1 MTLPLPA
8 LLTIQSGINQ
18 LRYATLK
25 GIMAAKKKEIRKVA
39 FAGAGSPA
47 QKIVNVYF
55 PEKGKQTQM
64 LPGSPVEAAK
74 ALVQKLR
81 DEARVIS

>member
-1 MTLPLPA
+1 
-8 LLTIQSGINQ
+8 
-18 LRYATLK
+18 
-25 GIMAAKKKEIRKVA
+25 MAAKKKEIRKVA
-39 FAGAGSPA
+39 AAGSATAA

-55 PEKGKQTQM
+55 PEKGKKTQM
-64 LPGSPVEAAK
+64 IEGSGAEAAR